1 MRITPKL
8 VALARSAGALSG
20 VPVDATAERNGE
32 QANAYAALI
41 AACSGD
47 AALLAAVYERAS
59 KPDAVKRAKPAS
71 KPEAAKPEA
80 PKAKPQAEAKPEP
93 EAPSKPH
100 ASDKR
105 ADYDARVALVG
116 ELRATASKLY
126 NGPSLAVRSNPK
138 RVAASIYA
146 DLLAAP
152 KHRTT
157 LAKLSERDES
167 FLFTVL
173 QRGDKAGAFDPV
185 SLNLDSGIF
194 SRLASVGFIAA
205 SGDAY
210 ALTEDALTHA
220 RKAAKRAA

>member
-1 MRITPKL
+1 MRITTKL
-8 VALARSAGALSG
+8 IALARAAGALSG
-20 VPVDATAERNGE
+20 IPVDATAERNGE

-47 AALLAAVYERAS
+47 AALLAATYERAS
-59 KPDAVKRAKPAS
+59 QADAVKRAPAKPADKPKAEP
-71 KPEAAKPEA
+71 KPEA
-80 PKAKPQAEAKPEP
+80 AKPEP

-116 ELRATASKLY
+116 ELRTTASKLY

-138 RVAASIYA
+138 RVAASVYA
-146 DLLAAP
+146 DLHAAP

-185 SLNLDSGIF
+185 ALNLDSGIF
-194 SRLASVGFIAA
+194 SRLSSVGFIASTA
-205 SGDAY
+205 DGFS
-210 ALTEDALTHA
+210 LTADALTHA
-220 RKAAKRAA
+220 RKASKRAA